1 MANKPLMF
9 AGAVKRIIQGNQR
22 MGFSKQCVEQET
34 GPATRLQALL
44 TVGGGDVKKPA
55 LKCEQKPSLCSRL
68 RLCFP
73 AGCTQMFFSVKLKA
87 TSSNG
92 LNSQCIGLRRE
103 QHLSIDANV
112 CVASK

>member
-22 MGFSKQCVEQET
+22 MGLSKQCVKQET
-34 GPATRLQALL
+34 GPATHLHAFL
-44 TVGGGDVKKPA
+44 GGGSA

-73 AGCTQMFFSVKLKA
+73 VGCTHRCLFLKLKA
-87 TSSNG
+87 TSSNS
-92 LNSQCIGLRRE
+92 LNSQCSGLRRE
-103 QHLSIDANV
+103 QHL
-112 CVASK
+112 